1 MSFPA
6 YERYKESG
14 RDWLGVVPDH
24 WRRVPFW
31 SLFRRTKRAGFPD
44 AELLSVYRD
53 YGVIRKADRDDNF
66 NNASE
71 DLSTYQL
78 VEPGDLA
85 MNKMKAWQ
93 GSLGV
98 SAHRGIVSPAYF
110 VFQAQHAEDP
120 SFLHYLLRSSGYAVG
135 FMTISKGIR
144 IGQWDLD
151 PDHLGTVP
159 IPLPPVSEQQAIAAF
174 LDGET
179 AKIDALVEA
188 QRRLIELLKEKR
200 QAVISHAVIK
210 GLEPSAPMKD
220 SGVEWLGQVPAHW
233 ELVPI
238 KRVTKTIEQGWSPQC
253 ENYPVQSRDEWGVLK
268 VGCVNGGR
276 FSPDENKTLPA
287 ELEPV
292 PELGISRG
300 DLLVSRANTRE
311 LVGSAAVAEDA
322 YPNLLLCDKLYRL
335 RLDPDRCR
343 PALLALFL
351 GCREA
356 RSQIERAATGASSS
370 MLNIGQAVV
379 LELPLPLPPSDEQTE
394 ILDWLESE
402 LGKIDS
408 LTVEAQAATAI
419 LQERRAAL
427 ISAAVT
433 GKIDVRG
440 RAASVQEADAA

>member
-6 YERYKESG
+6 HERYKESR
-14 RDWLGVVPDH
+14 RDWLGMVPDH
-24 WRRVPFW
+24 WRLAPFW
-31 SLFRRTKRAGFPD
+31 SLFRRTKRTGFPG

-98 SAHRGIVSPAYF
+98 STHRGIVSPAYF

-120 SFLHYLLRSSGYAVG
+120 SFLHYLLRSCGYAVG

-159 IPLPPVSEQQAIAAF
+159 IPLPPLPEQRAIAAF
-174 LDGET
+174 LDRET

-200 QAVISHAVIK
+200 QAVISHAVTK
-210 GLEPSAPMKD
+210 GLDPSAPMKD
-220 SGVEWLGQVPAHW
+220 SGVEWLGEVPAHW
-233 ELVPI
+233 DVRP
-238 KRVTKTIEQGWSPQC
+238 
-253 ENYPVQSRDEWGVLK
+253 LK
-268 VGCVNGGR
+268 H
-276 FSPDENKTLPA
+276 
-287 ELEPV
+287 
-292 PELGISRG
+292 
-300 DLLVSRANTRE
+300 LVSLRSGGTPSKERE
-311 LVGSAAVAEDA
+311 DYWSGEIPWASAKDLKSDYLSDTQDHLSQEAVEDGAASLTPAGSVLVLVRGMMLARLFPVSRTEVPMAINQDLKALVGKAGVQNSFLAW
-322 YPNLLLCDKLYRL
+322 LLRGTERETLN
-335 RLDPDRCR
+335 RLDEAGHGTK
-343 PALLALFL
+343 ALRMDAWL
-351 GCREA
+351 
-356 RSQIERAATGASSS
+356 S
-370 MLNIGQAVV
+370 M
-379 LELPLPLPPSDEQTE
+379 PLPLPP
-394 ILDWLESE
+394 ESE
-402 LGKIDS
+402 QEQIVQALETE
-408 LTVEAQAATAI
+408 LTRLDGLSARAVAAVTI
-419 LQERRAAL
+419 LQERRTAL

-433 GKIDVRG
+433 GKVDVRG
-440 RAASVQEADAA
+440 LVQTAEAA

>member
-6 YERYKESG
+6 YESYKDSG
-14 RDWLGVVPDH
+14 LDWLGAVPDH
-24 WRRVPFW
+24 WRLAPFW
-31 SLFRRTKRAGFPD
+31 SLFRRTKRTGFPD

-98 SAHRGIVSPAYF
+98 SAHKGIVSPAYF

-120 SFLHYLLRSSGYAVG
+120 AFLHYLLRSGGYAVG

-159 IPLPPVSEQQAIAAF
+159 IPLPPLGEQRAIAAF
-174 LDGET
+174 LDRET
-179 AKIDALVEA
+179 AKIDALVGA
-188 QRRLIELLKEKR
+188 QRQLIELLKEKR
-200 QAVISHAVIK
+200 QAVISHAVTK
-210 GLEPSAPMKD
+210 GLDPSVPMKD
-220 SGVEWLGQVPAHW
+220 SGIEWLGQVPAHW
-233 ELVPI
+233 EAVPLKRYLTVLSGYAFPSAGFADDAAEVPLLRGVNVGVGRVRWDEVVYWPKSETGELAAWQLALGDLVIGMDRPWI
-238 KRVTKTIEQGWSPQC
+238 AEGLRLAEVAEQDLPCLLLQRVAAL
-253 ENYPVQSRDEWGVLK
+253 R
-268 VGCVNGGR
+268 
-276 FSPDENKTLPA
+276 TLPGLTRDYLKLTLQGEA
-287 ELEPV
+287 FYHHCV
-292 PELGISRG
+292 PEMTGVSVPHISPG
-300 DLLVSRANTRE
+300 QIYEFV
-311 LVGSAAVAEDA
+311 VAV
-322 YPNLLLCDKLYRL
+322 
-335 RLDPDRCR
+335 
-343 PALLALFL
+343 
-351 GCREA
+351 
-356 RSQIERAATGASSS
+356 
-370 MLNIGQAVV
+370 
-379 LELPLPLPPSDEQTE
+379 PPHDEQE
-394 ILDWLESE
+394 QISKLVKSVSGDAEQLVAAGE
-402 LGKIDS
+402 
-408 LTVEAQAATAI
+408 EAIAL

-440 RAASVQEADAA
+440 LVVDAESAEAA